1 MTNFEWLIKNKT
13 ELVKDILLH
22 DLSKEKGILGYCSE
36 TLCDDCDFRC
46 GNCKNRTKEWF
57 EKEHEAESKDENIK
71 LVSYDKCKDC
81 EHYGV
86 WSERCWNVYE
96 CPKEVKID
104 AENESLSKA
113 ERKEILDLLSFIK
126 GAGIACG
133 MQCICDAADE
143 IRSVI
148 EHKEQCSRQNS

>member
-1 MTNFEWLIKNKT
+1 MN
-13 ELVKDILLH
+13 H
-22 DLSKEKGILGYCSE
+22 
-36 TLCDDCDFRC
+36 
-46 GNCKNRTKEWF
+46 
-57 EKEHEAESKDENIK
+57 
-71 LVSYDKCKDC
+71 VSYEKCKDC

-104 AENESLSKA
+104 AENESLSEA
-113 ERKEILDLLSFIK
+113 ERKEILDLSFFIK

-143 IRSVI
+143 IERI
-148 EHKEQCSRQNS
+148 IKQKE

>member
-1 MTNFEWLIKNKT
+1 MTNYEWLIKSNS

-22 DLSKEKGILGYCSE
+22 HLSKEKGIPSYCSE

-46 GNCKNRTKEWF
+46 GNCTKRVKEWL
-57 EKEHEAESKDENIK
+57 EAESKDENIK

-104 AENESLSKA
+104 AENESLSEAK
-113 ERKEILDLLSFIK
+113 RKEILDLSSFIK

-143 IRSVI
+143 IECII
-148 EHKEQCSRQNS
+148 EHKE